1 MHAEELE
8 ILLVTRVVFWFIQSP
23 FFLDCTLEV
32 HMEISKANYPK
43 EIAEEIKESLYVDDL
58 ISEGVTHE
66 EAAQFKMMAN
76 KLMKEGGFQWH
87 SNIPDLKS

>member
-1 MHAEELE
+1 MW
-8 ILLVTRVVFWFIQSP
+8 IKYIYQLLHKVEVPR
-23 FFLDCTLEV
+23 TLC
-32 HMEISKANYPK
+32 
-43 EIAEEIKESLYVDDL
+43 

-87 SNIPDLKS
+87 SNIPDLKSEQSEVVQNQTWNITV